1 MSTASCTTKAASARH
16 ISGRLTRDSQ
26 DVCYSRRRR
35 QAAAGAVAEAEALA
49 LGTTPR
55 AALAA
60 GAAAGLGSRGLVLSE
75 SERTRAAEGVEVV
88 EEDEVDEGLEEEDA
102 MTRRFG
108 LAFVWVLANRSCLLA
123 VYISSLSLP
132 AGCCS
137 CPMCKRKLMKS
148 KMKKKKIEMGH
159 AARTRPS
166 ARSSSIGVDQLGT
179 LEDGSRRSHNV
190 FCSVHV

>member
-1 MSTASCTTKAASARH
+1 M
-16 ISGRLTRDSQ
+16 
-26 DVCYSRRRR
+26 
-35 QAAAGAVAEAEALA
+35 
-49 LGTTPR
+49 
-55 AALAA
+55 
-60 GAAAGLGSRGLVLSE
+60 
-75 SERTRAAEGVEVV
+75 
-88 EEDEVDEGLEEEDA
+88 EDEVDEGLEEEDA
-102 MTRRFG
+102 MAVGPLRGRGGDERGGREREVWFG
-108 LAFVWVLANRSCLLA
+108 VCLGSSESLLSA
-123 VYISSLSLP
+123 GCLYSSLSLP

-159 AARTRPS
+159 AAGTRPS